1 MKSFF
6 DLKKAVLIVLA
17 FILGAAMLLTA
28 GCGGDKPAET
38 PASTTPEPSTP
49 TPTPEET
56 PEETPD
62 RGEVYNITYD
72 LDGGIDGGNPTEY
85 NNLTDLPILVP
96 IKVGYDFIGWTGTGI
111 TEPTVSLTVK
121 AGTEG
126 DIALKAN
133 WRENGEFSIRTDKTP
148 DDVLGKVLKGNGT
161 VAFVVDSVTPAPYM
175 LEVWEYQDLFLKNDI
190 MLKLIQLDDLV
201 FASKHDFRF
210 YAGITGHEPIGAIYS
225 TLNYTEYA
233 VEVGEDYI
241 NVIGWTEAANAV
253 AFDIFNEIL
262 EHVAL
267 GGSYS
272 HLVGATFRG
281 SIEGQIGADVP
292 VMPGFDAVTDVGDGA
307 FNVYKLDSTMEEYT
321 AYLAKLE
328 AAGYTKYTENKMGE
342 IAYASTYVSE
352 DTVVTVNFTAG
363 SVDGQLGKD
372 ADRSLRAVVEPLAN
386 TALPPL
392 ELLDTPAEVVTD
404 CSVGMLDHST
414 IDDGNLCLVFQLPNG
429 HFIIVDS
436 NRNGSQNGLFEYLR
450 AKAPDKDNIVIEA
463 WFLTHFHQDHIGGFI
478 DYTGISKNMRY
489 TTVKNVIYNFPSEQV
504 LSTASHSAVDMNNVL
519 FFNSKR
525 KPDMQKKGTTF
536 YRARTGQKYY
546 FDGAEVELLWTFED
560 IAPHN
565 IVKDRS
571 NPTCIG
577 FSLTIAGQKFMITGD
592 SSVEEFTAAYLR
604 YGSYLK
610 SDFVQLSHHGY
621 GDMPS
626 TGVFMQ
632 AENFYRQV
640 NAPYV
645 LNSGMGKSYGAPEK
659 WAMEN
664 ATVYFLRDELGT
676 CVIPLPYDGGDYE
689 AELK

>member
-1 MKSFF
+1 MLKSTF
-6 DLKKAVLIVLA
+6 LRLAVILA
-17 FILGAAMLLTA
+17 ILAMVA
-28 GCGGDKPAET
+28 VSAVGCGGGKPEET
-38 PASTTPEPSTP
+38 PAVTTPEPSTP
-49 TPTPEET
+49 ESTPEET
-56 PEETPD
+56 PSQ
-62 RGEVYNITYD
+62 GEVYNVTYD
-72 LDGGIDGGNPTEY
+72 LDGGIDGGNPTVY
-85 NNLTDLPILVP
+85 NNLSDLKVIAP

-121 AGTEG
+121 AGNTG

-133 WRENGEFSIRTDKTP
+133 WKENGEFAVRTEKTP
-148 DDVLGKVLKGNGT
+148 DDILGKVLKGDSV
-161 VAFVVDSVTPAPYM
+161 VAFIIDSVTPAPYI
-175 LEVWEYQDLFLKNDI
+175 LNVGDYQDLFLRNDVKV
-190 MLKLIQLDDLV
+190 KLIQFEDLEY
-201 FASKHDFRF
+201 ASSHDFRI
-210 YAGITGHEPIGAIYS
+210 YAGITGYEPIGGIYN

-241 NVIGWTEAANAV
+241 NIVGWTEAANAAV
-253 AFDIFNEIL
+253 FEMFYEIL
-262 EHVAL
+262 DHVSQ

-272 HLVGATFRG
+272 DLVGATYRG
-281 SIEGQIGADVP
+281 SVDGQIGADIP
-292 VMPGFDAVTDVGDGA
+292 IMPGFDAVTDVGEGA

-342 IAYASTYVSE
+342 IAYAATYVSE

-363 SVDGQLGKD
+363 SPDGRIGRD
-372 ADRSLRAVVEPLAN
+372 TDRSLRAVVEPLSN

-392 ELLDTPAEVVTD
+392 KLEGEPAETVTD
-404 CSVGMLDHST
+404 CSVGMLDYHT

-436 NRNGSQNGLFEYLR
+436 NRNGSHNGLFEYLQS
-450 AKAPDKDNIVIEA
+450 KAPDKNNIVIEA

-478 DYTGISKNMRY
+478 DYTGLSNTMRR
-489 TTVKNVIYNFPSEQV
+489 TTIKNVIYNFPSDQV
-504 LSTASHSAVDMNNVL
+504 ISTASHSKVDMNNVGL
-519 FFNSKR
+519 FNNKR
-525 KPDMQKKGTTF
+525 KPDMQNKGTIF
-536 YRARTGQKYY
+536 YQARTGQKYY
-546 FDGAEVELLWTFED
+546 FDGAEIELLWTFED

-565 IVKDRS
+565 IFKDRS

-592 SSVEEFTAAYLR
+592 SSVEEFTAAYFR

-621 GDMPS
+621 GDTQRP
-626 TGVFMQ
+626 GDFMQ
-632 AENFYRQV
+632 AGQFYRQV

-659 WAMEN
+659 WAMDN

-676 CVIPLPYDGGDYE
+676 CVIPLPYDGGDFE